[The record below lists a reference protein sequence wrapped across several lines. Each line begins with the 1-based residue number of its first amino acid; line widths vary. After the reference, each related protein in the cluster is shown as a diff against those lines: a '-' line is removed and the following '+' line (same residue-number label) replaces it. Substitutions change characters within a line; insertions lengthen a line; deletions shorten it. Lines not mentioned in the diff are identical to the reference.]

1 MQPVNAVDIVHDFWS
16 TVWNPPYDLEA
27 IDRFVVEDFVITSG
41 GEDIV
46 SRAAFKE
53 WVAAFQSKIVDM
65 RLEPVET
72 FENAD
77 GSRVAS
83 RWVATGRNNGMLG
96 TAPDQEP
103 IRMTGTAVW
112 AVREDGKLLHNWVE
126 RNAWEVYLRLT
137 ADPRTGR
144 STP

>member
-1 MQPVNAVDIVHDFWS
+1 MNSTDIVHAFWS
-16 TVWNPPYDLEA
+16 AVWNPPYDLDA
-27 IDRFVVEDFVITSG
+27 IDRMVVEDFVITSG

-53 WVAAFQSKIVDM
+53 WVAAFLSKITDL

-72 FENAD
+72 FQNDD

-83 RWVATGRNNGMLG
+83 RWVVTGRNNGILG

-112 AVREDGKLLHNWVE
+112 AVREDGMLLHNWVE
-126 RNAWEVYLRLT
+126 RNAWEVYRRLT
-137 ADPRTGR
+137 ADPGR
-144 STP
+144 